1 MTHKLYVA
9 EPPVAYLA
17 RPSLVVDCSVLAA
30 VLFEE
35 PSRDQALA
43 RLAGRSLYA
52 PTLIDHEIA
61 SIALKKHA
69 QGWPAESI
77 QLALDDYAEQAL
89 ELHRGDIAA
98 QCELAHR
105 YGLSAYDA
113 AYLWLAA
120 DLKAP
125 LVTFDRKLG
134 EAAQR
139 HLAAL
144 Q

>member
-1 MTHKLYVA
+1 MTHELYVA
-9 EPPVAYLA
+9 EPPGAHLA

>member
-1 MTHKLYVA
+1 MTPTLYIA
-9 EPPVAYLA
+9 EPPAAYLE
-17 RPSLVVDCSVLAA
+17 RPAMVVDCSVLAA

-35 PSRDQALA
+35 PSRDQAVA
-43 RLAGRSLYA
+43 RLTGRSLHA

-61 SIALKKHA
+61 SVALKKHQ

-77 QLALDDYAEQAL
+77 ALALADYAEQAL
-89 ELHRGDIAA
+89 ELHRSDVAA

-105 YGLSAYDA
+105 YALSAYDA

-120 DLKAP
+120 QMKAP
-125 LVTFDRKLG
+125 LATFDRKLG

-139 HLAAL
+139 HLATLA
-144 Q
+144 

>member
-1 MTHKLYVA
+1 MTHELYVA
-9 EPPVAYLA
+9 DPPIAYLA

-43 RLAGRSLYA
+43 RLAGRSLHA
-52 PTLIDHEIA
+52 PTLIDHEFA
-61 SIALKKHA
+61 SVALKKHA
-69 QGWPAESI
+69 QGWPAASI
-77 QLALDDYAEQAL
+77 KLALDDYAAQAL
-89 ELHRGDIAA
+89 ELHRSDIAA

-120 DLKAP
+120 ELKAP
-125 LVTFDRKLG
+125 LATFDRKLG